1 MRFVFCVIFESISL
15 KLPSEIVEN
24 LRGRSLVGLLTIS
37 IIGLSFITVLLFG
50 VFSAARQSKRFSEES
65 ENLRISF
72 TEAQKK
78 LVKNEVDKAIEYIE
92 YNRSLS
98 LDKIKLGLK
107 TRVDEAWAIA
117 NNIYEENKRNKSDAE
132 IKKMI
137 KDALR
142 PIRFN
147 GGRGDVFI
155 YTTEGRSVMLPR
167 SRGFEDRMSLDLQDS
182 LGNRLVRNEV
192 ALLKEVD
199 QGFLTYRAPI
209 RNQSGDS
216 TIFKYTYIRK
226 FAPLNWYLGSKDF
239 LSNYEGDLKL
249 ELLEW
254 LSNTRYGND
263 GYIFIN
269 TTSGKALLTNGTRPE
284 QPIDIINSGD
294 KNWIEIYK
302 RQVHIARTS
311 GSGFLEY
318 QFVKLASKD
327 FEPKV
332 SYINTVKD
340 WGWIVGAGF
349 YRNDI
354 EKEIA
359 GKQIALN
366 ERVNGWILRLVMF
379 TFLFLLL
386 AFIVARMVSGR
397 LKKEFSRFTKNFRK
411 ASLESELMDTSMI
424 SFSEFRDLADSVNN
438 TISERDTARQALEKE
453 QALLRSLIDSIP
465 DFVFF
470 KDIHSN
476 YIGCNIAFANY
487 LGRTEKDIIGR
498 NDYDFFNA
506 ESAESYHA
514 FDKKILSDRIPIR
527 SEEWNVFPDGSRRLL
542 DTVKVLFYD
551 MKGNV
556 LGIMAISR
564 DITQRE
570 EIQQQFKEAKE
581 KAEESDR
588 LKTAFLA
595 NMSHEI
601 RTPMNSIIGF
611 STLLT
616 EDHLSE
622 EDRVEYIQHINHA
635 GESLLNLIDDIIDIA
650 KIEAGQLTVTYENYS
665 LNELMD
671 ELYVTYTDLIRRKY
685 KTDVALLVEHVKMPG
700 GNTILT
706 DPFRLRQ
713 VISNLL
719 VNAVKFT
726 NQGIITFGFK
736 PDGDNILFYVRDTG
750 IGITKENLDIIFNRF
765 RQAQNNGKRHQG
777 GTGLGLAISQHIV
790 GLLGGRIWVE
800 STPGE
805 GSVFYFTVPYKPSD
819 KSPLDAGI
827 KMKERPLFFDWS
839 EKTMLVVEDVDSN
852 FNYISAA
859 LARTGLRLLRATD
872 GYTGV
877 QMSLTDD
884 SIDLVLMDVNI
895 PDLDGYEA
903 TRQIK
908 IKKPMLPVIAQTA
921 NAFQDEVDKSR
932 DAGCDDY
939 VSKPVKFNVLMN
951 VLAKYLDKKK

>member
-1 MRFVFCVIFESISL
+1 MYIIEPIRL
-15 KLPSEIVEN
+15 KLPSGIVEN

-37 IIGLSFITVLLFG
+37 IIGLSFVTVLIFG
-50 VFSAARQSKRFSEES
+50 IFSAVRQSIRFRDES
-65 ENLRISF
+65 ENLRNSF

-107 TRVDEAWAIA
+107 TRVNEAWAIA
-117 NNIYEENKRNKSDAE
+117 NNIYEENKSSRSEAD

-155 YTTEGRSVMLPR
+155 YTTDGKSVMLPR
-167 SRGFEDRMSLDLQDS
+167 SRGFEDRLSLDLRDS
-182 LGNRLVRNEV
+182 LGNYLVRNEV

-209 RNQSGDS
+209 QNQAGDS
-216 TIFKYTYIRK
+216 SIFKYTYIRK

-254 LSNTRYGND
+254 LSNSRYGND

-269 TTSGKALLTNGTRPE
+269 TTGGKALLTNGTKPE
-284 QPIDIINSGD
+284 QPIDIYSSGD
-294 KNWIEIYK
+294 ENWIEIYK
-302 RQVHIARTS
+302 RQIQIARTS

-318 QFVKLASKD
+318 QFIKLASKD

-332 SYINTVKD
+332 SYISTVKD

-354 EKEIA
+354 EHEIA
-359 GKQIALN
+359 GKQKALN
-366 ERVNGWILRLVMF
+366 ERVNGWIVRLVIF
-379 TFLFLLL
+379 SFLFLVL
-386 AFIVARMVSGR
+386 AFLVARLVSGR
-397 LKKEFSRFTKNFRK
+397 LKKEFSRFTRNFRK
-411 ASLESELMDTSMI
+411 ASLESDLMDTALI
-424 SFSEFRDLADSVNN
+424 SFSEFRELAESVNN
-438 TISERDTARQALEKE
+438 TISERDNARQALEKE

-487 LGRTEKDIIGR
+487 MGRTEMDIIGR
-498 NDYDFFNA
+498 SDYDFFPA
-506 ESAESYHA
+506 EAAELYHTY
-514 FDKKILSDRIPIR
+514 DKKILSDHIPIR

-551 MKGNV
+551 RKGNV

-616 EDHLSE
+616 EDHLTE
-622 EDRVEYIQHINHA
+622 EDKADYIQHINHA

-650 KIEAGQLTVTYENYS
+650 KIEAGQLMVTYESYS

-685 KTDVALLVEHVKMPG
+685 KTEVALLVEHVKLPS

-726 NQGIITFGFK
+726 NQGIITYGFK
-736 PDGDNILFYVRDTG
+736 AEGENILFYVRDTG
-750 IGITKENLDIIFNRF
+750 IGISKENQEIIFNRF

-790 GLLGGRIWVE
+790 SLLGGRIWVE

-805 GSVFYFTVPYKPSD
+805 GSVFYFTIPYKPAD
-819 KSPLDAGI
+819 KSNADAGS
-827 KMKERPLFFDWS
+827 KLKDRPLFFDWS
-839 EKTMLVVEDVDSN
+839 DKTMLVVEDVDSN

-859 LARTGLRLLRATD
+859 LARTGLKLLRATD
-872 GYTGV
+872 GYSGV
-877 QMSLTDD
+877 EMSLNDE
-884 SIDLVLMDVNI
+884 SIDLVLIDVNM

-908 IKKPMLPVIAQTA
+908 SVKPMLPVIAQTA
-921 NAFQDEVDKSR
+921 YAFQDEVDKSL